1 MDELIIEGI
10 TPEDLI
16 LLKKILETYTVTIKS
31 EISFDVVSNIYS
43 KISDIVSCLEDK

>member
-10 TPEDLI
+10 TPEDML
-16 LLKKILETYTVTIKS
+16 LLKRIIETYTVSVKG
-31 EISFDVVSNIYS
+31 EVSFDDVSNIYS

>member
-31 EISFDVVSNIYS
+31 EISFDEVSNIYS